1 MILEKQIEKFNH
13 ICQLYDD
20 SLEAYLAYIG
30 LMNIGTGELVDE
42 RKINIS
48 NINMREAVS
57 KMLEAYKYAIELKT
71 IAEYLTEELA
81 EEGINFPLL
90 RIELAEKTIRE
101 GEIYLDH
108 MIKKLPNHF
117 NLFQE
122 EKKT

>member
-13 ICQLYDD
+13 ISQLYDD

-30 LMNIGTGELVDE
+30 LMDIGTGELIDE

-71 IAEYLTEELA
+71 IAEYLTEELV
-81 EEGINFPLL
+81 EEGIIFPTL
-90 RIELAEKTIRE
+90 RTKLAEKTIRE

>member
-13 ICQLYDD
+13 ISQLYDD

-30 LMNIGTGELVDE
+30 LMDIGTGELIDE

-81 EEGINFPLL
+81 EEGIIFPTL
-90 RIELAEKTIRE
+90 RTKLAEKTIRE

-122 EKKT
+122 KKKT

>member
-13 ICQLYDD
+13 ISQLYDD

-30 LMNIGTGELVDE
+30 LMDIGTGELIDE

-71 IAEYLTEELA
+71 IAEYLTEELV
-81 EEGINFPLL
+81 EEGIIFPTL
-90 RIELAEKTIRE
+90 RTKLAEKTIRE

-122 EKKT
+122 KKKT